1 MKLLIV
7 DDSKLNRIMA
17 INYIKSSNLD
27 LEIVEAETG
36 ESAIEAVESQD
47 IDIILLDIVMPGMDG
62 VGVLKWLKEHEDYK
76 AIKVVMFTT
85 LNEKTLLQRCF
96 DIGASDYIQK
106 PIEYIEFIARIK
118 SIKRQ
123 RQLEK
128 DTLLYIEEIK
138 AQKSIISDVNIH
150 MMHQE
155 KMASVGQL
163 AAGVAHEINNPLGFI
178 SSNFAILHDYM
189 RKFVECYKVMMESP
203 ESQAIEKVKNFTK
216 EEDFSYMI
224 EDLDELFKET
234 SIGVERVTK
243 IVKSLRNFS
252 RVDNPDVFETYDVN
266 EGLKD
271 TLTIANNN
279 IKYTAHVDSDFG
291 DIPGIY
297 GNGSQINQVFLNLL
311 VNAVYAISEKHDKSM
326 GTISVKTYESDPYV
340 VVEIKDDGKGMDT
353 NTMRD
358 LFNPFFTTKPVG
370 EGTGLGLS
378 ISYDIIVN
386 KHNGKLLVESELGL
400 GTTFKV
406 YLPKQDPS
414 LSERR

>member
-128 DTLLYIEEIK
+128 DTLLFIEEIK

-203 ESQAIEKVKNFTK
+203 ESQAIEKVKNYTK
-216 EEDFSYMI
+216 EEGFSYMI

-252 RVDNPDVFETYDVN
+252 RVDNPDFFETYDVN

-279 IKYTAHVDSDFG
+279 IKYTAHVDSEFG

-326 GTISVKTYESDPYV
+326 GTISVKTYESDQYV
-340 VVEIKDDGKGMDT
+340 VVEIKDDGKGMDK

-406 YLPKQDPS
+406 YLPKQGPS
-414 LSERR
+414 L

>member
-1 MKLLIV
+1 MNILIV

-17 INYIKSSNLD
+17 INYITNAGLD
-27 LEIVEAETG
+27 LDIIQAESG
-36 ESAIEAVESQD
+36 EEAIEAVQSQG
-47 IDIILLDIVMPGMDG
+47 IDIILLDIVMSGMDG
-62 VGVLKWLKEHEDYK
+62 VGVLKWLKDHEDYK
-76 AIKVVMFTT
+76 DIKVVMFTT
-85 LNEKTLLQRCF
+85 LNEKTLLKKCF
-96 DIGASDYIQK
+96 DIGASDFIQK
-106 PIEYIEFIARIK
+106 PLEHIEFIARIK

-138 AQKSIISDVNIH
+138 AQKHIISDVNMH

-189 RKFVECYKVMMESP
+189 KKFVTCYHVMMEGEAS
-203 ESQAIEKVKNFTK
+203 EAMGKVRNYVNN
-216 EEDFSYMI
+216 EDFQYMI

-234 SIGVERVTK
+234 AIGVNRVTK

-252 RVDNPDVFETYDVN
+252 RVDHPDVFETYDVN

-279 IKYTAHVDSDFG
+279 IKYAAHVESDFG
-291 DIPGIY
+291 DISWIY
-297 GNGSQINQVFLNLL
+297 CNGSQINQVFLNLL
-311 VNAVYAISEKHDKSM
+311 VNAVYAISEKHNNKM
-326 GTISVKTYESDPYV
+326 GTIVVKTYESDTYV
-340 VVEIKDDGKGMDT
+340 IVEIGDNGKGMDQEV
-353 NTMRD
+353 MRN

-386 KHNGKLLVESELGL
+386 KHNGKLLVESQPGV

-406 YLPKQDPS
+406 YLPKEEV
-414 LSERR
+414 LV